1 MRTDSILY
9 GWHDRLRKE
18 YHGAYYKYNQ
28 QEGDVNEKQDGILP
42 GVFETLEKK
51 GFSIRPPSSPDYVAD
66 IYHKNRQIAFYGRQD
81 AIIKNPF
88 ADVEEKLMERLQALA
103 KSTAIGCGICSDRP
117 YDEAAATQDKSGLVK
132 INEHNG
138 VVLVCKQHPIFDYV
152 LSTYRKDMEH
162 GGAPIQRQY
171 FYNKEAAF
179 EDFAL
184 RSGLVDEKKLFTE
197 TELKILHAGLVKL
210 RTEDQELDQDGM
222 ESVAALVERIEDIVP
237 ELGKKERAFD
247 FMKLFSPLENVRER

>member
-1 MRTDSILY
+1 MKSKTEFY
-9 GWHDRLRKE
+9 Q
-18 YHGAYYKYNQ
+18 AF
-28 QEGDVNEKQDGILP
+28 
-42 GVFETLEKK
+42 FETLEKN
-51 GFSIRPPSSPDYVAD
+51 
-66 IYHKNRQIAFYGRQD
+66 HKNRQIAFYGRQD

-88 ADVEEKLMERLQALA
+88 VEVEEKLMERLQALA

-117 YDEAAATQDKSGLVK
+117 YDEAAVTQDKGGLVK

-210 RTEDQELDQDGM
+210 RTEDQELDKDGM

-237 ELGKKERAFD
+237 ELGKKERTFD
-247 FMKLFSPLENVRER
+247 FMKMFSPLENVRER

>member
-1 MRTDSILY
+1 MKSKTEFY
-9 GWHDRLRKE
+9 Q
-18 YHGAYYKYNQ
+18 AF
-28 QEGDVNEKQDGILP
+28 
-42 GVFETLEKK
+42 FETLEKK

-81 AIIKNPF
+81 AIIRNPF
-88 ADVEEKLMERLQALA
+88 AEVEEKLMERLRALA

-138 VVLVCKQHPIFDYV
+138 VVLVCRQHPIFDYV

-162 GGAPIQRQY
+162 GGVPVQRQY

-179 EDFAL
+179 EDFAM
-184 RSGLVDEKKLFTE
+184 RSGLVDGKNCLPSRN
-197 TELKILHAGLVKL
+197 L
-210 RTEDQELDQDGM
+210 RFSM
-222 ESVAALVERIEDIVP
+222 RAL
-237 ELGKKERAFD
+237 
-247 FMKLFSPLENVRER
+247 